1 MKALKGDLE
10 LIKKTLNILVSL
22 IVFLCIILG
31 TIAENHMSVS
41 GKVIDRETRKG
52 IPDINIILFEIDE
65 GEEFEGTTDREGNF
79 LIKMVPKGIYEI
91 PEIEIYLS
99 CPQELI
105 IDKMPKKIKV
115 SPGKNISGINIYLKK
130 GATISGSVY
139 GADGVTPLKGVEIV
153 SDPWIRGKHESVF
166 TNEQGKYRI
175 TGVAKG
181 KKYIHVSASGFADES
196 CILTVKPGRNYD
208 NKNFILGKG
217 EVSVKGKVISEKD
230 NQLIKGILLF
240 FIYSRPT
247 EHYSA
252 GTAETDKNGEYS
264 IIGLKYPGTF
274 KLSIIHEAY
283 EIIDNRLIELKHG
296 ENVLDFKLKPKKK
309 LKNEK

>member
-1 MKALKGDLE
+1 MRTNNLAGLLSSVM
-10 LIKKTLNILVSL
+10 IFSFCLNLM
-22 IVFLCIILG
+22 G
-31 TIAENHMSVS
+31 TDAENSANGIYMKVS
-41 GKVIDRETRKG
+41 GKVIQRETGKG

-115 SPGKNISGINIYLKK
+115 SPGKNISGIDIYLKK

-139 GADGVTPLKGVEIV
+139 AADGVTPLKGVEIV
-153 SDPWIRGKHESVF
+153 SDPWIRGKQWRVF

-175 TGVAKG
+175 IGVSK
-181 KKYIHVSASGFADES
+181 
-196 CILTVKPGRNYD
+196 
-208 NKNFILGKG
+208 
-217 EVSVKGKVISEKD
+217 
-230 NQLIKGILLF
+230 
-240 FIYSRPT
+240 
-247 EHYSA
+247 
-252 GTAETDKNGEYS
+252 
-264 IIGLKYPGTF
+264 
-274 KLSIIHEAY
+274 
-283 EIIDNRLIELKHG
+283 G